1 MSLAYTL
8 TFLISNVPYVT
19 FELILA
25 FDKQHVL
32 GPTVTAII
40 GIKKYIHSYFLIV
53 TLDKCF
59 IPINLKGQLKSLKDI
74 EIF

>member
-40 GIKKYIHSYFLIV
+40 GKGSGQKKKPGYFM
-53 TLDKCF
+53 TLSQKV
-59 IPINLKGQLKSLKDI
+59 GR
-74 EIF
+74 